1 MGAEL
6 SGSAAERER
15 GQVGAKLSRSEA
27 KRERG
32 QVGAGLSGSAAK
44 RELRSVG
51 SAFGKRAMLY
61 GSGVLDG
68 DDDCPLPSAPAAVRK
83 LSEASDPFRKFP
95 AGFGRV
101 SEVSRSFGSGR
112 FSSAPAAVPCATLRR
127 ASAVPHPGY

>member
-15 GQVGAKLSRSEA
+15 GQVGATLSRSEA

-83 LSEASDPFRKFP
+83 LSEASDRFRKGVGSFQKLRIRP
-95 AGFGRV
+95 FFERPCGRSV
-101 SEVSRSFGSGR
+101 CNAAPGQCQAASGVLKEVNK
-112 FSSAPAAVPCATLRR
+112 
-127 ASAVPHPGY
+127 